1 MQRLFGKQKRWLAVW
16 LLWSCAVVSAYAYTS
31 QATYPSAW
39 DTKPTLSRDIDPS
52 YHFRTTSSMAPV
64 VGETSYITTTYT
76 PIGGSRPR
84 KTETSGSWTSPDDE
98 DDPIGV
104 VPGPT
109 PVGEPLA
116 VLLVLALGYVLRKRR
131 ILTRVRR
138 EGCTPHPRE

>member
-16 LLWSCAVVSAYAYTS
+16 LLWCCTVGSAFAYT
-31 QATYPSAW
+31 QQTTMPSAW
-39 DTKPTLSRDIDPS
+39 GEKPTLCRDIDPS

-104 VPGPT
+104 VPDPT
-109 PVGEPLA
+109 PVGEPLV
-116 VLLVLALGYVLRKRR
+116 VLLVLAVGYVVWKRR

-138 EGCTPHPRE
+138 ED

>member
-16 LLWSCAVVSAYAYTS
+16 LLWSCTVVSAFAYTP
-31 QATYPSAW
+31 QTTMPSAW
-39 DTKPTLSRDIDPS
+39 GEKPTLCKDIDPS

-76 PIGGSRPR
+76 PAGGSGPR
-84 KTETSGSWTSPDDE
+84 KSGYWSNGEWVEDE
-98 DDPIGV
+98 NDPIGV
-104 VPGPT
+104 VPDPT

-116 VLLVLALGYVLRKRR
+116 VLLVLALGYVVRKRR

-138 EGCTPHPRE
+138 ED